1 LVESQELPSEWN
13 GYEDATPKDNG
24 GRVTAPHA
32 MNAAL
37 IIPAL
42 NEEGAIG
49 QVLDE
54 VPEGLFAT
62 VIVADNGSIDKTAV
76 VAAAHGA
83 QVVHEPTHGYG
94 NACLRALK
102 ELPRDIEIVVFMD
115 ADGSDSPGEV
125 EHLLGPILEG
135 QADLVLGSREMGVSE
150 PGSLSAHQRLGN
162 FVTTLLV
169 GLLCGHRYSDL
180 GPFRAIRADRLRELE
195 MRDPNYGWTIE
206 MQIKALRRG
215 LRVIEVP
222 VSYRRRRAGES
233 KISGT
238 VWGSLAAGVK
248 ILWTV
253 TRLSFS
259 S

>member
-1 LVESQELPSEWN
+1 
-13 GYEDATPKDNG
+13 
-24 GRVTAPHA
+24 

-54 VPEGLFAT
+54 VPRRLFAS
-62 VIVADNGSIDKTAV
+62 VIVADNGSDDATAS

-83 QVVHEPTHGYG
+83 QVVLEPSRGYG
-94 NACLRALK
+94 NACLRALR
-102 ELPRDIEIVVFMD
+102 ELPEDIDIVVFMD
-115 ADGSDSPGEV
+115 ADGSDSPDDAEQ
-125 EHLLGPILEG
+125 LLRPIHEG
-135 QADLVLGSREMGVSE
+135 RADLVLGSREMGTSE

-162 FVTTLLV
+162 FATTLLV
-169 GLLCGHRYSDL
+169 QVFCGHRYSDL

-195 MRDPNYGWTIE
+195 MSDPNYGWTIE

-238 VWGSLAAGVK
+238 LWGSLAAGLK

-253 TRLSFS
+253 ARFSFS
-259 S
+259 SSVSNGS